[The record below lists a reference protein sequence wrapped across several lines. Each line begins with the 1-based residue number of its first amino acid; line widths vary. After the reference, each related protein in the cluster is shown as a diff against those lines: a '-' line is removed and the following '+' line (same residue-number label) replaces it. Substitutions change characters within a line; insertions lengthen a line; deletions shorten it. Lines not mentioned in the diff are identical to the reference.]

1 MMDVERLD
9 GLSIFTN
16 LRQSIHTRYPHSI
29 LFSSY
34 LICVYSHSILL
45 SFYLICGYSHKF
57 VVKKMAFALS
67 FELEAQKPH
76 PFTN

>member
-29 LFSSY
+29 LLSS
-34 LICVYSHSILL
+34 
-45 SFYLICGYSHKF
+45 YLICGYSHKF

-76 PFTN
+76 P